1 MKQIKFSLYR
11 IQLNQATEHAQ
22 HHQSI
27 NKTNPRRPITR
38 LDQNI
43 QHPAKKKKKKR
54 TIQVSTKS
62 KTQKSET
69 SQIPTT
75 PPEKQRT
82 THVPEVAKQVE
93 FKPQT

>member
-1 MKQIKFSLYR
+1 MKQIKSSLYR

-22 HHQSI
+22 HHQST
-27 NKTNPRRPITR
+27 NKTNPRRPICG

-43 QHPAKKKKKKR
+43 QQPAKEKKKR

-75 PPEKQRT
+75 LLQNKNPRKTKNNPCSRT
-82 THVPEVAKQVE
+82 S
-93 FKPQT
+93 

>member
-43 QHPAKKKKKKR
+43 QHPAKKKKKR
-54 TIQVSTKS
+54 TIQVSTKR